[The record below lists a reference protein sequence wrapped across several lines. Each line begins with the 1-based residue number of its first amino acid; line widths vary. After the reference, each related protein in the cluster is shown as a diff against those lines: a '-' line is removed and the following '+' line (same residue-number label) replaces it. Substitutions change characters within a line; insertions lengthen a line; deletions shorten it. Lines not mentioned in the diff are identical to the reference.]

1 MVHTQSPFLTMFCRR
16 RRHLNG
22 GNGKD
27 VVRAISD
34 GIRHVREMARHVK
47 RFDAQ
52 AHKYS
57 SKIVGSIAASGSGGR
72 AVAAAP
78 RRQHQQA
85 VDMQMQV
92 QYLNTG
98 LRSDG

>member
-1 MVHTQSPFLTMFCRR
+1 MFCRR

-27 VVRAISD
+27 VVRAIAD

-47 RFDAQ
+47 RFDTQ

-57 SKIVGSIAASGSGGR
+57 SKVVGSIADSAGGGGDMQEGSGHHGGDS
-72 AVAAAP
+72 
-78 RRQHQQA
+78 RQWKCKSI
-85 VDMQMQV
+85 
-92 QYLNTG
+92 L
-98 LRSDG
+98 